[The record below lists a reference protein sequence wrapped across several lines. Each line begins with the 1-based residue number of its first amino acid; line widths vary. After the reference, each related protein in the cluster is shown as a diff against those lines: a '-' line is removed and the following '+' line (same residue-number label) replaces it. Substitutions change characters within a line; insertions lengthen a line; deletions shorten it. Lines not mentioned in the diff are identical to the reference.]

1 MRKYVLS
8 AQIFDIISQWRHRA
22 RRVRARRQKPICK
35 LASDT
40 KKISGKPSWHFDEW
54 ARERERE
61 RERVQGPR
69 RRFYLYFPK
78 LQAKKDE
85 CDLANREIQR
95 RHRFLCSGGSLFPG
109 QRGLLENAISS
120 WEDVLKTTYQAF
132 DTSCKKNPVS
142 STYLPSTL
150 KCRLITKVK

>member
-1 MRKYVLS
+1 MRIYVLS

-61 RERVQGPR
+61 RGFKGRR

-85 CDLANREIQR
+85 CDLANRERQR

-120 WEDVLKTTYQAF
+120 WEDVLKTVRTKRLIRVA
-132 DTSCKKNPVS
+132 KNPVS